1 MTDAWRV
8 GDSYEPYIGRWS
20 RLVAPR
26 FLKWLAVPPRR
37 RWLDVGC
44 GTGALTTAVLD
55 RCAPSEVIAVDPS
68 KGYIDWASEH
78 VDDPRLR
85 FKVADATHL
94 PLNVADV
101 VVSGL
106 VLNFVP
112 DPAAALDAMGAAA
125 PTGVIAAYVWDY
137 AGRMELIRHFWDAAV
152 ALAPAA
158 AAFDEGT
165 RFPICHPDQL
175 TRLWRDA
182 GLEEVAVCGIE
193 VPAVFPDFD
202 DYWTPFLGSQG
213 PAPSY
218 AMSLDEN
225 HRNELRERIQA
236 RLPIEVDGSIN
247 LVVRAWAVRG
257 VSQGGKA
264 KAAT

>member
-1 MTDAWRV
+1 MTDAWGV
-8 GDSYEPYIGRWS
+8 GDSYEPYVGRWS
-20 RLVAPR
+20 RLAAPR
-26 FLKWLAVPPRR
+26 FLEWLSVPRHR

-68 KGYIDWASEH
+68 KGYVDWAAAH
-78 VDDPRLR
+78 MDDPRVR

-94 PLNVADV
+94 PVNVADV

-106 VLNFVP
+106 VLNFVA
-112 DPAAALDAMGAAA
+112 DPVAALDAMRAAA

-137 AGRMELIRHFWDAAV
+137 AAGMELIRHFWDAAV
-152 ALAPAA
+152 ALDPAA
-158 AAFDEGT
+158 VDLDEAT

-175 TRLWRDA
+175 TGLWHDA
-182 GLEEVAVCGIE
+182 GLKEVTVCGIE

-202 DYWTPFLGSQG
+202 DYWTPFLGGQG
-213 PAPSY
+213 PAPGY
-218 AMSLDEN
+218 AMSLDES
-225 HRNELRERIQA
+225 HRDELRERIRAQ
-236 RLPIEVDGSIN
+236 LPIEVDGSIN

-257 VSQGGKA
+257 VSQGGEA
-264 KAAT
+264 EAAT